1 MTGSQD
7 NARRQP
13 STVKPFG
20 FPSEHRIRSQQD
32 FDAIYAAKQRAG
44 DQNLLLFAIRNE
56 LPCTRL
62 GVSVS
67 KRNGNAIQRERKKG
81 QLREAF
87 RLIRSQ
93 LPAGLDLIAIP
104 RADLEGDLKGYQ
116 KSLKY
121 LSQKLKRRL
130 EQQSG

>member
-1 MTGSQD
+1 MTGSQND
-7 NARRQP
+7 PRRQTP
-13 STVKPFG
+13 SVKTFG
-20 FPSEHRIRSQQD
+20 FPREYRIRSQQD

-44 DQNLLLFAIRNE
+44 DQNLLLFAIQNE
-56 LPCTRL
+56 LPQSRL

-67 KRNGNAIQRERKKG
+67 KKNGNAIKRARKKRL
-81 QLREAF
+81 LREAF

-104 RADLEGDLKGYQ
+104 RAEKDGDLRGYQ
-116 KSLKY
+116 NSLKY

>member
-1 MTGSQD
+1 MTGSPND
-7 NARRQP
+7 PRRQN
-13 STVKPFG
+13 SSIKPFG

-44 DQNLLLFAIRNE
+44 DQNLLLFAIRND
-56 LPCTRL
+56 LPQTRL
-62 GVSVS
+62 GLSVS
-67 KRNGNAIQRERKKG
+67 KKNGNAIKRARKKRL
-81 QLREAF
+81 LREAF

-104 RADLEGDLKGYQ
+104 RADQDGDLKGYQ